1 MDKDDRT
8 GSSMQRVDQAARGSV
23 QVPWWSGGNRWE
35 RLADMMR
42 AVGSTYTWRSMDVFR
57 AVQTRSSEK
66 IEKGYFG
73 NLTKYRLC
81 DFCLNRSAGRRKVKW
96 FRSIEDEDDALKCV
110 RTCPVFVGP

>member
-1 MDKDDRT
+1 MDEDDQT

-81 DFCLNRSAGRRKVKW
+81 DLVTKPRRGTAHGEV
-96 FRSIEDEDDALKCV
+96 V
-110 RTCPVFVGP
+110 